1 MAEDRERDRLYQ
13 RQRYADDAA
22 KRERAR
28 LHGEERTAAR
38 QEAAR
43 LEAEGAGAVTSALS
57 AMAPSIAAAG
67 RLSAQDAA
75 AAARAA
81 DIAAAAAGDTTS
93 AAADSSASSAATAAA
108 AKIFDEH
115 GAPTTALARHL
126 EAPSRAA
133 VATEPPVYSPPSI
146 LHEVA
151 ASLEVSLAQSSS
163 VSPAQRQG
171 ACCTYLRR
179 VRGSRSLRTSRAP
192 PRTLLTPTAAS
203 GAADGHAVHFG
214 MPGAG
219 FTLAILPCYF
229 TSSAE
234 ATRSDL
240 EHPPT
245 IVRPDSANLDK
256 KLPNELLLY
265 NRAAVSGGGLYAAP
279 STAIFAP
286 PSASVIQVQLQA
298 CSLAGN
304 VAADNGGGLYAEL
317 AFLGVADSSF
327 ASNVA
332 LNSGGGL
339 FALYCFVDMGR
350 GNSFT
355 ANSAVALHGGGM
367 AVQAALGYGLRTTW
381 LPPAPAAQAAAA
393 AAAAGS
399 PGGNGTLFARNSA
412 GQYGGGVY
420 IAASNAALSYLVLL
434 GNSAGIAGGGLF
446 LDAVAAKSAT
456 LLGP

>member
-1 MAEDRERDRLYQ
+1 LAEDRERDRLYQ

-214 MPGAG
+214 MPGGG
-219 FTLAILPCYF
+219 FTLAILSCCF

-234 ATRSDL
+234 ATCSDL
-240 EHPPT
+240 DRAPAH
-245 IVRPDSANLDK
+245 A
-256 KLPNELLLY
+256 
-265 NRAAVSGGGLYAAP
+265 RAAGLREPRREAAQQGLHGRGALHQAGLHRRERPPSCLPCGATPFHLPQNGTMLNVIFYFARNLALLRPASGHKAGQ
-279 STAIFAP
+279 
-286 PSASVIQVQLQA
+286 PSASPWP
-298 CSLAGN
+298 
-304 VAADNGGGLYAEL
+304 
-317 AFLGVADSSF
+317 
-327 ASNVA
+327 AS
-332 LNSGGGL
+332 
-339 FALYCFVDMGR
+339 Y
-350 GNSFT
+350 
-355 ANSAVALHGGGM
+355 
-367 AVQAALGYGLRTTW
+367 
-381 LPPAPAAQAAAA
+381 
-393 AAAAGS
+393 
-399 PGGNGTLFARNSA
+399 
-412 GQYGGGVY
+412 
-420 IAASNAALSYLVLL
+420 
-434 GNSAGIAGGGLF
+434 
-446 LDAVAAKSAT
+446 
-456 LLGP
+456 